1 MGEREINSGK
11 ERRYC
16 RVWDFSAYLLSNKN
30 KDNKSLFFFIA
41 KAKSNFFTIRA
52 WISLYMSKVWF

>member
-16 RVWDFSAYLLSNKN
+16 TVWDISAYLLSNKN
-30 KDNKSLFFFIA
+30 KADESLFFFIA
-41 KAKSNFFTIRA
+41 KAKSDFFTIRA